1 VSVDTFAILCFFS
14 EWEANGSSWRNE
26 LNSFRGSSVE
36 ELQAYTLA
44 LPLLK
49 RITPTPVFI
58 TVNTKDTNTD
68 PEMSM
73 KGYAKLSVRKELCL
87 VEGEHYEVLGKK
99 LGPLLESR
107 LNS

>member
-1 VSVDTFAILCFFS
+1 MSLPCAGDLEI
-14 EWEANGSSWRNE
+14 WRE
-26 LNSFRGSSVE
+26 ESIE
-36 ELQAYTLA
+36 ELRVYTLA

-58 TVNTKDTNTD
+58 VVNTKDTNTD

-73 KGYAKLSVRKELCL
+73 KGYAKLSERKELCL
-87 VEGEHYEVLGKK
+87 VEGEHYEVPGKK
-99 LGPLLESR
+99 LHPLLESR

>member
-1 VSVDTFAILCFFS
+1 VTWKFGRRKMAKLVHAIWL
-14 EWEANGSSWRNE
+14 A
-26 LNSFRGSSVE
+26 NSFRGSSVE

-58 TVNTKDTNTD
+58 AVNTKDTNTD
-68 PEMSM
+68 PEISM

-99 LGPLLESR
+99 LDPLLESR